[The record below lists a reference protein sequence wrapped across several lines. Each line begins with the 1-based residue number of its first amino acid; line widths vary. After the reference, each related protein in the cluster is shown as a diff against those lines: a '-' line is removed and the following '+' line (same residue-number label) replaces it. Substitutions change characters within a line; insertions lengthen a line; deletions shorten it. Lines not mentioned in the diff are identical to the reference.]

1 MNKVLLNQLV
11 IRLFG
16 LLFLVNSAYADSN
29 VINIQIQKGRFS
41 PSEINIAADTKVQL
55 IIENLD
61 DTPEEFESYDLNRE
75 VFINPN
81 SKASFYIG
89 PLSPGVYKFEGEF
102 SPQTAQGV
110 VRVK

>member
-1 MNKVLLNQLV
+1 MIFMAIL
-11 IRLFG
+11 I
-16 LLFLVNSAYADSN
+16 SAGQVRAESN

-41 PSEINIAADTKVQL
+41 PSEIDIPADNKVKFV
-55 IIENLD
+55 IENLD

-75 VFINPN
+75 VLIKPN

-89 PLSPGVYKFEGEF
+89 PLSSGVYKFEGEF
-102 SPQTAQGV
+102 SPLTAQGV